1 MRTGIVTINEKQYLV
16 CFSTRVML
24 ALEERGGD
32 ADQELKKILDEHKM
46 SSTFW
51 LLAQMIDAGDRYAKL
66 EGMDNPGTLSFDQLV
81 DLVGIDEYDT
91 MFRSVWDAIKVGGKP
106 TVHTK
111 VKQEKNAETT
121 PPDA

>member
-91 MFRSVWDAIKVGGKP
+91 MFRSVWNAIKAGNTP